1 MENLEAI
8 EKLKAIIIENNLPQT
23 DMSLFGIKCPYCG
36 KSDRIRKLEPPEDL
50 TDVIDSEVL
59 KLYGNLWRQ
68 LNQAAAHLGTCK
80 FCLNPVELLLSEG
93 HAKVLDH
100 D

>member
-1 MENLEAI
+1 LENLEAI
-8 EKLKAIIIENNLPQT
+8 EKLKALIIENNLPQT

-50 TDVIDSEVL
+50 TDVIESNVL

-68 LNQAAAHLGTCK
+68 LNPPTAHLGTCK
-80 FCLNPVELLLSEG
+80 FCLNPVGLVLSEG
-93 HAKVLDH
+93 RAKELDH
-100 D
+100 T